1 DAGQDCRYVCRS
13 EHGAG
18 LCLRGGAGL
27 RLGQGH
33 ATGCGGRG
41 ALRQRTGDGAGSSG
55 RAGIGGRG
63 LPERLDRQ
71 PSVPRRQAYGD
82 RRGNVRDPSDVDRAS
97 THGDRL
103 MCKLVPPL
111 VAALIAFAAPAMAE
125 DGPRYDAGGF
135 ARCIADAKAGTDID
149 AALNNCIGGASTQ
162 CMATPGGDTTVGMSQ
177 CLESETRDWDK
188 LLNINYA
195 RALKVA
201 EAADKE
207 LAELGSAAS
216 PAAPE
221 LRKAQRNW
229 RSEERRVGR
238 GGAV

>member
-1 DAGQDCRYVCRS
+1 
-13 EHGAG
+13 
-18 LCLRGGAGL
+18 
-27 RLGQGH
+27 
-33 ATGCGGRG
+33 
-41 ALRQRTGDGAGSSG
+41 
-55 RAGIGGRG
+55 
-63 LPERLDRQ
+63 
-71 PSVPRRQAYGD
+71 
-82 RRGNVRDPSDVDRAS
+82 
-97 THGDRL
+97 

-149 AALNNCIGGASTQ
+149 AALNNCIGVASTQ

-229 RSEERRVGR
+229 IAFRDSTCRYEVLRFQGGTAGGPAAQSCMLELTADQALRLGRLTEGMEEQE
-238 GGAV
+238 